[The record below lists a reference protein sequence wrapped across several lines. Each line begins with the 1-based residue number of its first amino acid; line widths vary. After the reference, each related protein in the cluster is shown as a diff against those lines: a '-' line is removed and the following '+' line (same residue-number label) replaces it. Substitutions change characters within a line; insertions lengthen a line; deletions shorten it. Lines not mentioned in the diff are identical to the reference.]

1 MKTILF
7 WEIQNNPDDAF
18 WCPSNLLSC
27 FWVCFK
33 RLCKGVLDAYCPN
46 FFIPENNMF
55 KNKVFGSSREVL
67 LSQFI
72 SYYEM
77 GVTCLMQSPILNSI
91 LVPALCNPDFSFSF
105 TEGHVLP
112 LANMGV
118 SIKAQLLA
126 THYLLKSQEQC
137 YLTLKTVSNLLKLSL
152 TQVQSLALQ
161 YAISDILSQTGFILA
176 SSSTNNRN
184 KAWYKTD
191 RMAKNMLRLSSMIG
205 PLSQVLCLGVYF
217 YNTGRYNKVQDI
229 LKIFKQRFSQ
239 PFVLFDDRDKDKQLY
254 IKKTLISILWAKE

>member
-1 MKTILF
+1 M
-7 WEIQNNPDDAF
+7 
-18 WCPSNLLSC
+18 
-27 FWVCFK
+27 
-33 RLCKGVLDAYCPN
+33 
-46 FFIPENNMF
+46 
-55 KNKVFGSSREVL
+55 
-67 LSQFI
+67 
-72 SYYEM
+72 
-77 GVTCLMQSPILNSI
+77 TCLMQSPILNSI
-91 LVPALCNPDFSFSF
+91 LVPALCNPDFSFPF

-112 LANMGV
+112 LANMDV

-191 RMAKNMLRLSSMIG
+191 RMAKNMLRLSSRIG
-205 PLSQVLCLGVYF
+205 PLSQVLCLCVYF

-229 LKIFKQRFSQ
+229 IKIFKQRFSQ
-239 PFVLFDDRDKDKQLY
+239 PLSCLMIVTKTSNY
-254 IKKTLISILWAKE
+254 I

>member
-1 MKTILF
+1 MIRQVMPIGSKLIDDESELEWRLSFSLAEQKLIYLFNHTQFLCYGMLKTFLKEVLSSGTQESLICAYFMKTILF

-18 WCPSNLLSC
+18 WCPSNLLTC

-77 GVTCLMQSPILNSI
+77 VVTCLMQSPILNSI
-91 LVPALCNPDFSFSF
+91 LVPALCNPNFSFPF

-112 LANMGV
+112 LANMDL
-118 SIKAQLLA
+118 SINTQLQL
-126 THYLLKSQEQC
+126 THYAMKSKKRV
-137 YLTLKTVSNLLKLSL
+137 LSN
-152 TQVQSLALQ
+152 
-161 YAISDILSQTGFILA
+161 IENGI
-176 SSSTNNRN
+176 
-184 KAWYKTD
+184 
-191 RMAKNMLRLSSMIG
+191 
-205 PLSQVLCLGVYF
+205 
-217 YNTGRYNKVQDI
+217 
-229 LKIFKQRFSQ
+229 
-239 PFVLFDDRDKDKQLY
+239 
-254 IKKTLISILWAKE
+254 

>member
-1 MKTILF
+1 MIRQVMPIGSKLIDDESELEWRLSFSLAEQKLIYLFNHTQFLCYGMLKTFLKEVLSSGTQESLICAYFMKTILF

-18 WCPSNLLSC
+18 WCPSNLLTC

-33 RLCKGVLDAYCPN
+33 RLCKGVLDAYGPN

-91 LVPALCNPDFSFSF
+91 LVPALCNPNFSFPF

-112 LANMGV
+112 LANMDL
-118 SIKAQLLA
+118 SINAQLQL
-126 THYLLKSQEQC
+126 THYAMKSKKRV
-137 YLTLKTVSNLLKLSL
+137 LSN
-152 TQVQSLALQ
+152 
-161 YAISDILSQTGFILA
+161 IENGI
-176 SSSTNNRN
+176 
-184 KAWYKTD
+184 
-191 RMAKNMLRLSSMIG
+191 
-205 PLSQVLCLGVYF
+205 
-217 YNTGRYNKVQDI
+217 
-229 LKIFKQRFSQ
+229 
-239 PFVLFDDRDKDKQLY
+239 
-254 IKKTLISILWAKE
+254 